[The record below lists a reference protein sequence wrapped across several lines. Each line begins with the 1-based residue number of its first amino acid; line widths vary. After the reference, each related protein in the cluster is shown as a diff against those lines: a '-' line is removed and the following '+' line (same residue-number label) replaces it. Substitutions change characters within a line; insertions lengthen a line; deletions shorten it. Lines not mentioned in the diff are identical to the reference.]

1 MSILALLPCSAWK
14 CEATNTKAEPTKI
27 STGKRRF
34 TGRALHVNLSRPI
47 ANLPAKDCSMPEED
61 AVERAREDEREGK
74 SPSTQAGEFVREEM
88 EHIRA
93 GEHGARSPEQ
103 AIAIGLSKARRAG
116 VELPPPKRG
125 SRKTKRQA
133 RRDLAKGR
141 RGRETTVAH
150 PITGNQTCIATG
162 RPFRCIATKFIET
175 SSQNGATPRSS
186 CSFPSGQKAAR
197 TLEAKAVIFRSFPR
211 KSLQSVFEFASL
223 VANRGN
229 MRVSRRLLA
238 LSICALLTVGSFSQ
252 IHAVPITGSASFF
265 GSAAASGPSGGGSTS
280 ITFASGWTFEHG
292 IGIFAGIPSEH
303 RLCSITSVL
312 QGTESACP

>member
-1 MSILALLPCSAWK
+1 MGVAVGVGDATDVDSGVAPCSAWK

-47 ANLPAKDCSMPEED
+47 ANLPAKDCTMPEED

-141 RGRETTVAH
+141 RGRK
-150 PITGNQTCIATG
+150 
-162 RPFRCIATKFIET
+162 RPSRTRSRATKRALRRE
-175 SSQNGATPRSS
+175 GRSAAS
-186 CSFPSGQKAAR
+186 RRSLSRQARKMARRRGPAARSRAAKKAAR
-197 TLEAKAVIFRSFPR
+197 TR
-211 KSLQSVFEFASL
+211 KQK
-223 VANRGN
+223 R
-229 MRVSRRLLA
+229 
-238 LSICALLTVGSFSQ
+238 
-252 IHAVPITGSASFF
+252 
-265 GSAAASGPSGGGSTS
+265 
-280 ITFASGWTFEHG
+280 
-292 IGIFAGIPSEH
+292 
-303 RLCSITSVL
+303 
-312 QGTESACP
+312 